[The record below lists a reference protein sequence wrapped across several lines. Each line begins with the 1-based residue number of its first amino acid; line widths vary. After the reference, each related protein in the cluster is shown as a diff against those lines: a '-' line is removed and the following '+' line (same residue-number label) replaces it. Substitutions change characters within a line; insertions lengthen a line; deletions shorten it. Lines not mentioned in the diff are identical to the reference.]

1 MEATSLFGLI
11 EDERILLKRE
21 RDFTVEDREG
31 IEQAIEKTIV
41 EYIEEL
47 LLERNITIKEIERI
61 GIAAPGTHKNGIIVK
76 AENLGIFDYNIL
88 ETLRKHF
95 YDVEITLNNDAKC
108 AAMCEKE
115 YGNLKDCDDGIFIC
129 LGTGIG
135 GAVFLGG
142 KLLKAK
148 KYVGFELRTYD
159 V

>member
-41 EYIEEL
+41 EYIEEI

-88 ETLRKHF
+88 DTLRKHF

>member
-41 EYIEEL
+41 EYIEEI

-88 ETLRKHF
+88 DTLRKHF
-95 YDVEITLNNDAKC
+95 YDVEITILNP
-108 AAMCEKE
+108 
-115 YGNLKDCDDGIFIC
+115 
-129 LGTGIG
+129 
-135 GAVFLGG
+135 FL
-142 KLLKAK
+142 
-148 KYVGFELRTYD
+148 
-159 V
+159 

>member
-1 MEATSLFGLI
+1 VEATSLFGLI

-41 EYIEEL
+41 EYIEEI

-88 ETLRKHF
+88 DTLRKHF

>member
-41 EYIEEL
+41 EYIEEI

-88 ETLRKHF
+88 DTLRKHF

-115 YGNLKDCDDGIFIC
+115 FGNLKDCDDGIFIC

>member
-41 EYIEEL
+41 EYIEEI

-115 YGNLKDCDDGIFIC
+115 FGNLKDCDDGIFIC

>member
-41 EYIEEL
+41 EYIEEIL
-47 LLERNITIKEIERI
+47 LKRNITIKEIERI

>member
-41 EYIEEL
+41 EYIEEI